1 VTAFVIGAVV
11 FLVVLC
17 ALLVGAA
24 VAITKGWDLL
34 ASVLGCAAV
43 ALVVGG
49 IAYLI
54 RLGEVAR

>member
-1 VTAFVIGAVV
+1 MTAFVIGAAL
-11 FLVVLC
+11 FLAVLC

-24 VAITKGWDLL
+24 VAVDKGWDLL

-54 RLGEVAR
+54 QLGEVAR